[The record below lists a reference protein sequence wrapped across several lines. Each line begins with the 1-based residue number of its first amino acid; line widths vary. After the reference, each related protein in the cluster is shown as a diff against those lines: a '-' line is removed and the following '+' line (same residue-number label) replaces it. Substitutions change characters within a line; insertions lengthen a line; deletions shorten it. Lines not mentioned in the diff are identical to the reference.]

1 MKRVSIKLYIA
12 TLALTAVV
20 FISAFFISNYLNR
33 RKTDELKAEEDKITV
48 DILSFETQVGLL
60 KSSSCQ
66 DFSGGQLESEL
77 QDLQSRL
84 SYMESQ
90 VGPND
95 PDLSRL
101 KRYYALLEIN
111 DYVLAKQMSTECKQN
126 TVFIL
131 YFYGDNSCSQC
142 QAQSYM
148 LQAVEQKYPTQ
159 VQEYSFDFD
168 LDLSAVETL
177 VTLHNLPSTPPVIDI
192 NGTSYPP
199 FATLADMENVVDA
212 LVGTSTMNKAPVSAA
227 NTSETTTKKN

>member
-12 TLALTAVV
+12 TLVLTVAV
-20 FISAFFISNYLNR
+20 FAAAFFISNYLNE

-66 DFSGGQLESEL
+66 DFSSNQLQSEL

-111 DYVLAKQMSTECKQN
+111 DYVLAKQMSVECKQN

-131 YFYGDNSCSQC
+131 YFYGDNNCSQC

-148 LQAVEQKYPTQ
+148 LQAVLQKYPQQ

-168 LDLSAVETL
+168 LDLSAVQTL
-177 VTLHNLPSTPPVIDI
+177 VTLHNLPTTPPVIDI
-192 NGTSYPP
+192 NGTAYAP
-199 FATLADMENVVDA
+199 FATLSDMENIIDS
-212 LVGTSTMNKAPVSAA
+212 LVGTSTGN
-227 NTSETTTKKN
+227 TTTASATTKVGAPK